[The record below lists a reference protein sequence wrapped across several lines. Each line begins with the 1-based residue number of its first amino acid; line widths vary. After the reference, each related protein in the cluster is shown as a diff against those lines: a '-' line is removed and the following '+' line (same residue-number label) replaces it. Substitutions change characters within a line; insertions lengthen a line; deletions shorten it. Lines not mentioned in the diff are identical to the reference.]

1 METEDPAPLQDP
13 EVLREAA
20 QLMGQAFA
28 QANPVVADPEVFT
41 TVGLL
46 HYARYRMLPS
56 AQVGDDLRATLALFG
71 MVQEEFPERIPPLIR
86 TLLASA
92 DEAIQGQ
99 RAAVFGEA
107 AMVEIRAFESG
118 GDLGR
123 LDAAIAHFAEAASV
137 LPTGH
142 PELPGTLCDLGQ
154 AWRIRGEHRGDP
166 NDSDKAVQVYRDAL
180 AAAPGDGPDRSACLS
195 GLATALSARH
205 EITRS
210 PADIAEGVRAAR
222 ASVQSAPDT
231 DPGLPL
237 YCSRLGI
244 LLENSFEHS
253 GDQTDLDEAVKAH
266 RNGLELAPAGHPDR
280 ALLLA
285 NMASTLRIYSQSSG
299 RAEMLDESIAV
310 GREAL
315 ELTPPG
321 HENLAHRLRTLANAL
336 LLRYDNTGQAADLT
350 EGRNLLRQALDTP
363 RVDAAELVK
372 IRLSWCTCLL
382 RQAAGTR
389 RMADND
395 AVIDAFHDMRETI
408 PNGHPDMGTLLSG
421 LAGALLLRFER
432 AGRPDDLDKA
442 IETARQAVEVGPAA
456 VPDAGGLFA
465 NLQTALVLRYLRT
478 GQRADLEDAVGLAR
492 RAASVGAPDEV
503 GRVTITSNLA
513 NVLRLRYMEF
523 GEEADLREAIHFARR
538 AMDECPPG
546 SPLRTRLIAEFAS
559 ALIVRSALPGQ
570 EADREEALRI
580 CREASAGL
588 TEDDPYHA
596 DLLDVMSAALS
607 RARSSRGEEL
617 DELIEPR
624 RQQVAA
630 LSPDDTDRGKAL
642 FGLGAVLQMRFDRVA
657 DDRDLTEAAESFQAA
672 AEIPFTDVH
681 GRMLAAVRCAQIS
694 ERLGRHDAELRAFTL
709 AVSLLPLV
717 AWHGVDQATQERR
730 LSEWAGLAADAA
742 ACAIELGLPEK
753 AVELLEQG
761 RSVLADRSLQIR
773 GDLSELESA
782 APELAAR
789 MALVRN
795 LLDTAEPEV
804 GGLPIAVAPS
814 YPHVTDTSS
823 SIAGRHRDERARLAA
838 EWDDLLTRARS
849 IPGLENFLAPT
860 RFTEFTEAAADG
872 PAILVNVSR
881 RRCDALVVTSEGVS
895 VVPLPN
901 LTAELILQFCEGFVS
916 TVRYSPAMGLAGT
929 IAMRGNVQSAMKFL
943 WRYAAE
949 PVLRFLGHLGPPPEG
964 RSKPRVWWCPV
975 GPLAFLPLHAAGDHG
990 ADSPAPGAVID
1001 RVISSYTPTLS
1012 ALIRSRNQAGA
1023 AKRRVSALAVALP
1036 ETPGL
1041 RALPHAE
1048 EEAGIVAR
1056 YLAPLAEVAQLIG
1069 PQATRANVRAALEDH
1084 DWVHFAC
1091 HGRQDMDDP
1100 GNGGIELWDGTRLTV
1115 RDIAAAR
1122 PRRGGLAYLSACDT
1136 AVGGIGLI
1144 DEAMHL
1150 AGALNLAG
1158 YRNVIASLWAVS
1170 DRDSSAVAERVYQ
1183 VLAGEGR
1190 LGVNDTAAALDAA
1203 VVWLHDRY
1211 PDQPEIWA
1219 PYIHIGA

>member
-1 METEDPAPLQDP
+1 
-13 EVLREAA
+13 
-20 QLMGQAFA
+20 
-28 QANPVVADPEVFT
+28 
-41 TVGLL
+41 
-46 HYARYRMLPS
+46 
-56 AQVGDDLRATLALFG
+56 
-71 MVQEEFPERIPPLIR
+71 ERIPPLIR

-99 RAAVFGEA
+99 RSAVSAEA
-107 AMVEIRAFESG
+107 AMVEIRAFEGG

-123 LDAAIAHFAEAASV
+123 LDAAIAHFVEAASV

-142 PELPGTLCDLGQ
+142 PELSGTLCDLGQ
-154 AWRIRGEHRGDP
+154 AWRIRGEWSGDQ

-210 PADIAEGVRAAR
+210 PADIAEGVRAAQ

-231 DPGLPL
+231 DPTLPL

-253 GDQTDLDEAVKAH
+253 GDQADLDEAVKAH
-266 RNGLELAPAGHPDR
+266 RSGVELAPSDHPDR

-285 NMASTLRIYSQSSG
+285 NMASTLRIHAQSSG

-310 GREAL
+310 AREAL

-321 HENLAHRLRTLANAL
+321 HENIAHRLRTLANAL
-336 LLRYDNTGQAADLT
+336 LIRYDKTGQATDLT
-350 EGRNLLRQALDTP
+350 EGRNLLRQALDMP
-363 RVDAAELVK
+363 RLDAAELVK
-372 IRLSWCTCLL
+372 LRLSWCLCLV
-382 RQAAGTR
+382 RQAAHTR
-389 RMADND
+389 SMADND

-408 PNGHPDMGTLLSG
+408 PDGHPDMGTLLTG
-421 LAGALLLRFER
+421 LAGALLRRFER

-465 NLQTALVLRYLRT
+465 NLQTTLVLRYLRT

-492 RAASVGAPDEV
+492 RAASAGAPDQV
-503 GRVTITSNLA
+503 GRATITSNLA
-513 NVLRLRYMEF
+513 NVLRLRYTEF
-523 GEEADLREAIHFARR
+523 GEEADLREAVNLARQ

-546 SPLRTRLIAEFAS
+546 GPVHNSLIAEFAS
-559 ALIVRSALPGQ
+559 ALILRSTLPGH

-588 TEDDPYHA
+588 AEPDP

-607 RARSSRGEEL
+607 HARSSRGEEL
-617 DELIEPR
+617 DELIELR

-630 LSPDDTDRGKAL
+630 LSPDDAERGKAL
-642 FGLGAVLQMRFDRVA
+642 FGLGAVLQMRSDRVA
-657 DDRDLTEAAESFQAA
+657 DDRDLIEAAESFHAA
-672 AEIPFTDVH
+672 AETPFTDVH
-681 GRMLAAVRCAQIS
+681 GRMLAAIRCAQIS
-694 ERLGRHDAELRAFTL
+694 GRLGRHDAELRAFTL

-773 GDLSELESA
+773 GDLSELERA

-789 MALVRN
+789 MAQVRN
-795 LLDTAEPEV
+795 LLDSAEPEV
-804 GGLPIAVAPS
+804 GGLPIAVVPS
-814 YPHVTDTSS
+814 HPHATETFSS
-823 SIAGRHRDERARLAA
+823 AAGRRRDERARLAA
-838 EWDDLLTRARS
+838 EWDDLLTQARR
-849 IPGLENFLAPT
+849 IPGLENLLTPT
-860 RFTEFTEAAADG
+860 RFTEFAEAAAEG

-881 RRCDALVVTSEGVS
+881 RRCDALVVTGEGVS

-916 TVRYSPAMGLAGT
+916 TVRYSPSMGLAGT

-943 WRYAAE
+943 WRFAAE
-949 PVLRFLGHLGPPPEG
+949 PVLRSLGHLGPPPEG
-964 RSKPRVWWCPV
+964 QSKPRVWWCPV
-975 GPLAFLPLHAAGDHG
+975 GPLAFLPLHAAGDHEP
-990 ADSPAPGAVID
+990 DSPAPGAVID

-1012 ALIRSRNQAGA
+1012 ALIRSRNQSGA
-1023 AKRRVSALAVALP
+1023 AGRRVSALAVALP

-1041 RALPHAE
+1041 RRLPHAE
-1048 EEAGIVAR
+1048 EEADIVAGH
-1056 YLAPLAEVAQLIG
+1056 LEPLAEVAQLIG
-1069 PQATRANVRAALEDH
+1069 SRATRANVRAALEDH

-1091 HGRQDMDDP
+1091 HGSQDMDDP
-1100 GNGGIELWDGTRLTV
+1100 GNGGIELWDQARLTV

-1122 PRRGGLAYLSACDT
+1122 PKRGGLAYLSACDT

-1170 DRDSSAVAERVYQ
+1170 DRDSSAVADRVYR

-1190 LGVNDTAAALDAA
+1190 LDLSDAAAALDAA